1 MNYKKI
7 KSLCFVLA
15 MVLVFTSNLFAVRKK
30 FFRMPRVKA
39 RACTRSVSKVRA
51 QRTTCAYVKKTP
63 YQGFGKR
70 SRVNNRIKTKS
81 TSGHFKRTSKGV
93 TFVNPYARSR

>member
-7 KSLCFVLA
+7 KNFKII
-15 MVLVFTSNLFAVRKK
+15 LVFISLVLTNNVFLVQRL
-30 FFRMPRVKA
+30 KA
-39 RACTRSVSKVRA
+39 RTYTKNISRGKIKVNNCTY
-51 QRTTCAYVKKTP
+51 TKKRP

-70 SRVNNRIKTKS
+70 SVVNNKIKTKS
-81 TSGHFKRTSKGV
+81 TRGHFKKTSKGV